1 MLAYIEGV
9 GLCGPGLGNWEES
22 RPVLAGSIAYRPEP
36 TAIPAGTLL
45 PPAER
50 RRVGV
55 PVRLAIAVGQAAIAA
70 AGLDAAET
78 PTVFTS
84 SGGDCDNVHQICEAL
99 ALPGHEVSP
108 TRFHNSVHN
117 AAAGYW
123 SIATRCRA
131 ASTSLCSYDGSFA
144 AGLLEATAQVA
155 ARGRA
160 VALIAYDH
168 PYPPPLSAA
177 RKIPAAFGVAMVLAA
192 RPSRHAMAAL
202 DVDYAPE
209 GMVPAGMHDAAL
221 EALRADVP
229 VARCL
234 PLLAVLARSGESTL
248 MLDYGRDACL
258 KLKVSP
264 CK

>member
-1 MLAYIEGV
+1 MRAYVEGV
-9 GLCGPGLGNWEES
+9 GLCGPGLGGWEES
-22 RPVLAGSIAYRPEP
+22 RPVLAGSIAWRPEP
-36 TAIPAGTLL
+36 TAIPASTLL
-45 PPAER
+45 PSVER

-55 PVRLAIAVGQAAIAA
+55 PVRLALSVGQAAIAA

-99 ALPGHEVSP
+99 TLPGHEVSP

-144 AGLLEATAQVA
+144 AGLLEAAAQVV
-155 ARGRA
+155 ARDGA

-168 PYPPPLSAA
+168 PYPPPLSAV
-177 RKIPAAFGVAMVLAA
+177 REIPFAFGMALVLAA
-192 RPSRHAMAAL
+192 RPGKQALAAL
-202 DVDYAPE
+202 DVDYAP
-209 GMVPAGMHDAAL
+209 AGAASSMMEDAAL
-221 EALRADVP
+221 EALRAGVP
-229 VARCL
+229 AARCL
-234 PLLAVLARSGESTL
+234 PLLATLARSGESTL
-248 MLDYGRDACL
+248 MLDYGRDASL